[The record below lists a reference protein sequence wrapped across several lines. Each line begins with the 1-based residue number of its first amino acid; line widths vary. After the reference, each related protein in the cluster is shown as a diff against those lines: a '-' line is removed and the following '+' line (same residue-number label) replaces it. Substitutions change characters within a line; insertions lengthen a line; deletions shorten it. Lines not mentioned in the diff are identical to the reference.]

1 MDLVT
6 LLSLKLTAN
15 LVGSDEYGN
24 RYYEERK
31 ARVGKPP
38 RRYVRYNGVDEA
50 SKVPADWH
58 GWLHHTED
66 TPPPADGYHKHD
78 WQQDHL
84 PNLTGTKYAHRPA
97 GHLLRGGKRAAATG
111 DYESWTPS

>member
-6 LLSLKLTAN
+6 LLLIKLTAK
-15 LVGSDEYGN
+15 LVGSDEHGN

-31 ARVGKPP
+31 ARAGKPL
-38 RRYVRYNGVDEA
+38 RRYVHYKGIAEA
-50 SKVPADWH
+50 SKVPSGWH

-66 TPPPADGYHKHD
+66 LPPPAEGYNKYS

-84 PNLTGTKYAHRPA
+84 PNLTGTKYAHRPT
-97 GHLLRGGKRAAATG
+97 GHVLRGGKRAAATG
-111 DYESWTPS
+111 DYEPWKPS